1 MISAPDPMSFTAPMS
16 SWAGPGPSLTSA
28 AASRAAAPLDTAMA
42 TASVSADTRSDGR
55 ATAAAAYVRPV
66 SSLTAAPSA
75 DPTRALAERASV
87 MIFRSSRPSSAS
99 VTRPSLLRRRV
110 ISGRFTAGRP
120 LPAGRV
126 PRGAVTGTERALRG
140 AIARAPAVPRR
151 AGRADVAGHRRAAV
165 RSAILPLAILP
176 LAGLPLAGLPLAG
189 LPLAGL
195 PLAILPLAILPLAG
209 LRLSIRQLGGLRG
222 ILADAVPADLPH
234 GHGADPVAPAG
245 QVLGGQPQ
253 SGHGRGRA
261 GDRNPPE
268 PLGEQAADGLHVLG
282 LDPDLEQLGQLVHRQ
297 PRRHPGLP
305 VAEPLDRRL
314 LPVVLVGDLAD
325 HRDPGEPAAQRER
338 QRLPQ
343 RLAALDE
350 DHVGARHHDLP
361 HDRVAELEYRVDH
374 RPLARLDHPA
384 ALEQVD
390 ETAQVLLL
398 AGRAGLLPP
407 APAEHAAGRQQHR
420 RDRPHQPDDRLHNGG
435 SGVGHARRVLPSQ
448 RARHDPGHHVDDHGH
463 DRARDQERPPG
474 GA

>member
-66 SSLTAAPSA
+66 SSLTAAPSV

-165 RSAILPLAILP
+165 RSAILPLAI
-176 LAGLPLAGLPLAG
+176 LPLAGLPLAG

-325 HRDPGEPAAQRER
+325 DLLQDVLDRHQPRRAAVLVDHDRHVGLPGLH
-338 QRLPQ
+338 LPQ
-343 RLAALDE
+343 QVVDRLAVRDE
-350 DHVGARHHDLP
+350 CGGP
-361 HDRVAELEYRVDH
+361 HDRVH
-374 RPLARLDHPA
+374 RLRGKA
-384 ALEQVD
+384 V
-390 ETAQVLLL
+390 
-398 AGRAGLLPP
+398 
-407 APAEHAAGRQQHR
+407 
-420 RDRPHQPDDRLHNGG
+420 
-435 SGVGHARRVLPSQ
+435 
-448 RARHDPGHHVDDHGH
+448 
-463 DRARDQERPPG
+463 
-474 GA
+474 

>member
-120 LPAGRV
+120 LPTGR
-126 PRGAVTGTERALRG
+126 
-140 AIARAPAVPRR
+140 VPRR

-253 SGHGRGRA
+253 SGHG
-261 GDRNPPE
+261 
-268 PLGEQAADGLHVLG
+268 
-282 LDPDLEQLGQLVHRQ
+282 
-297 PRRHPGLP
+297 
-305 VAEPLDRRL
+305 
-314 LPVVLVGDLAD
+314 
-325 HRDPGEPAAQRER
+325 
-338 QRLPQ
+338 
-343 RLAALDE
+343 
-350 DHVGARHHDLP
+350 
-361 HDRVAELEYRVDH
+361 
-374 RPLARLDHPA
+374 
-384 ALEQVD
+384 
-390 ETAQVLLL
+390 
-398 AGRAGLLPP
+398 
-407 APAEHAAGRQQHR
+407 
-420 RDRPHQPDDRLHNGG
+420 
-435 SGVGHARRVLPSQ
+435 
-448 RARHDPGHHVDDHGH
+448 
-463 DRARDQERPPG
+463 
-474 GA
+474 

>member
-120 LPAGRV
+120 LPTGRV

-165 RSAILPLAILP
+165 RSAI
-176 LAGLPLAGLPLAG
+176 
-189 LPLAGL
+189 L

-268 PLGEQAADGLHVLG
+268 PLGEQAADGLHVL
-282 LDPDLEQLGQLVHRQ
+282 
-297 PRRHPGLP
+297 
-305 VAEPLDRRL
+305 
-314 LPVVLVGDLAD
+314 
-325 HRDPGEPAAQRER
+325 
-338 QRLPQ
+338 
-343 RLAALDE
+343 
-350 DHVGARHHDLP
+350 
-361 HDRVAELEYRVDH
+361 
-374 RPLARLDHPA
+374 
-384 ALEQVD
+384 
-390 ETAQVLLL
+390 
-398 AGRAGLLPP
+398 
-407 APAEHAAGRQQHR
+407 
-420 RDRPHQPDDRLHNGG
+420 
-435 SGVGHARRVLPSQ
+435 
-448 RARHDPGHHVDDHGH
+448 
-463 DRARDQERPPG
+463 
-474 GA
+474 

>member
-120 LPAGRV
+120 LPTGRV

-189 LPLAGL
+189 LPLA
-195 PLAILPLAILPLAG
+195 ILPLAILPLAG

-245 QVLGGQPQ
+245 QVL
-253 SGHGRGRA
+253 
-261 GDRNPPE
+261 
-268 PLGEQAADGLHVLG
+268 
-282 LDPDLEQLGQLVHRQ
+282 HRQ

-325 HRDPGEPAAQRER
+325 DLLQDVLDRHQPRRAAVLVDHDRHVGLPGLH
-338 QRLPQ
+338 LPQ
-343 RLAALDE
+343 QVVDRLAVRDE
-350 DHVGARHHDLP
+350 CGGP
-361 HDRVAELEYRVDH
+361 HDRLH
-374 RPLARLDHPA
+374 RLRGKA
-384 ALEQVD
+384 V
-390 ETAQVLLL
+390 
-398 AGRAGLLPP
+398 
-407 APAEHAAGRQQHR
+407 
-420 RDRPHQPDDRLHNGG
+420 
-435 SGVGHARRVLPSQ
+435 
-448 RARHDPGHHVDDHGH
+448 
-463 DRARDQERPPG
+463 
-474 GA
+474 